1 MEEKTLFSEVK
12 KRHFEV
18 EEKTGPLR
26 VGPLTCGWARRWQ
39 GAHGDY
45 KRFSTDRENLRETQ
59 NIKSEKR
66 ERKNKC
72 GSRPKPYSQS
82 VVHSIRSYLNKVL
95 PQYWGWDRG
104 RLESY

>member
-12 KRHFEV
+12 KKHFVV

-66 ERKNKC
+66 ERKKNV
-72 GSRPKPYSQS
+72 GPAPNPIVSQ
-82 VVHSIRSYLNKVL
+82 LFT
-95 PQYWGWDRG
+95 Q
-104 RLESY
+104 

>member
-1 MEEKTLFSEVK
+1 MEEKTFFSEVK

-45 KRFSTDRENLRETQ
+45 KRFSTDRESLRETQ

-66 ERKNKC
+66 ERNKKMWV
-72 GSRPKPYSQS
+72 PSQT
-82 VVHSIRSYLNKVL
+82 L
-95 PQYWGWDRG
+95 
-104 RLESY
+104 

>member
-1 MEEKTLFSEVK
+1 MLRWK
-12 KRHFEV
+12 KRE
-18 EEKTGPLR
+18 LR
-26 VGPLTCGWARRWQ
+26 EGLVPSHVVGLDAGGELTETT
-39 GAHGDY
+39 
-45 KRFSTDRENLRETQ
+45 RFSTDRENLRETQ

-95 PQYWGWDRG
+95 P
-104 RLESY
+104 